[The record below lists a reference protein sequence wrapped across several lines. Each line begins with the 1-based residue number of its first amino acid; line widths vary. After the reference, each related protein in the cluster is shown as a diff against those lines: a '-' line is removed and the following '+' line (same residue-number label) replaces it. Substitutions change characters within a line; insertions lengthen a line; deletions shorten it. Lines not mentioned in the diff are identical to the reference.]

1 MRDPRKRRNTL
12 RTYRKLDL
20 DTGWQMV
27 NKKPQVQPY
36 RRVGAC
42 ARARL
47 GPRDAVGEP
56 WVGGGLGGRHVPEG
70 GWGR

>member
-1 MRDPRKRRNTL
+1 MPDPR
-12 RTYRKLDL
+12 RTQEHAAYRGLDL
-20 DTGWQMV
+20 RRQMIN
-27 NKKPQVQPY
+27 NKTAGAAIQ
-36 RRVGAC
+36 RVGAC